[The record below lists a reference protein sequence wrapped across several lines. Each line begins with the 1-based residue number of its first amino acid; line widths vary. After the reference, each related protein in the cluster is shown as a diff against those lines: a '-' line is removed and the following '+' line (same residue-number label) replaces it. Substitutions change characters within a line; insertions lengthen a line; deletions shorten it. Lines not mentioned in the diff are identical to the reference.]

1 MTDDQTSDPNYFT
14 KRYGA
19 DIFDPL
25 PLPVAGKAASKAVK
39 ATRKARKTA
48 EAEKR
53 RVEKLGGSNGNQ
65 R

>member
-25 PLPVAGKAASKAVK
+25 PLPQKSTAASKAVK
-39 ATRKARKTA
+39 ATRKARKA
-48 EAEKR
+48 ADAEKR
-53 RVEKLGGSNGNQ
+53 RTGALQAKGGGK
-65 R
+65 